1 MNHREN
7 GRGPDASSES
17 SISRGGVSR
26 RSFMKSVG
34 LSAAAAQF
42 AHASSTAQ
50 PTDDEVQILGPDPI
64 DISLSINGQK
74 HSAKMDPATTLLMAL
89 RLHFGLTGSKEV
101 CDRAACGACSVLLDG
116 KLVTACMIL
125 AIDAV
130 GSEITTVEG
139 LAKDSELDPVQLN
152 FVRHD
157 GMQCGFCTPGFVMA
171 SRWLLNHTPKPTM
184 EQIRHALSGNI
195 CRCGTY
201 PNIFNAVLEATG
213 QPPLV
218 DAQPL

>member
-1 MNHREN
+1 M
-7 GRGPDASSES
+7 GS
-17 SISRGGVSR
+17 GGVSR

-34 LSAAAAQF
+34 LSAAAAQIT
-42 AHASSTAQ
+42 HAAQ
-50 PTDDEVQILGPDPI
+50 PTPDQANPDNAKPDNVKILGPDPI
-64 DISLSINGQK
+64 DITLSINAK
-74 HSAKMDPATTLLMAL
+74 KYSAKMDPATTLLMAL
-89 RLHFGLTGSKEV
+89 RLHFGLTGAKEV

-130 GSEITTVEG
+130 GSEVTTVEG
-139 LAKDSELDPVQLN
+139 LAKDGTLDPVQLN

-171 SRWLLNHTPKPTM
+171 SRWLLDHTPKPTL

-201 PNIFNAVLEATG
+201 PNIFNAVLEASG
-213 QPPLV
+213 QSPLV